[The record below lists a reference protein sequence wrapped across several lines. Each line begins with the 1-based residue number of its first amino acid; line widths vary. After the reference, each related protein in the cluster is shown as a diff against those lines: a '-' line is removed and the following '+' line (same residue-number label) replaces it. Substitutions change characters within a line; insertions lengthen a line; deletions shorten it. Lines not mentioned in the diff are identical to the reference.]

1 MTHLVELVDLR
12 LDAIVGVLPHE
23 RVTPQPLRLDIT
35 FARPFDD
42 AAAGDDLRFTTN
54 YAAVIALAEDIVMTG
69 EFLLL
74 ETLVVRVAD
83 AILSFD
89 DAISTVTV
97 RVAKLEPPVPQRIG
111 TVGVSTTRQR
121 PG

>member
-1 MTHLVELVDLR
+1 VTDLVELVDLR

-35 FARPFDD
+35 FARPFAD
-42 AAAGDDLRFTTN
+42 AAASDDLRYTTN
-54 YAAVIALAEDIVMTG
+54 YAAVIALAEDIVSAG

-74 ETLVVRVAD
+74 ETLVVRVAE

-89 DAISTVTV
+89 EAIESVTV
-97 RVAKLEPPVPQRIG
+97 RVAKLAPPVPQRIA
-111 TVGVSTTRQR
+111 TVGVSTTRSR
-121 PG
+121 AT

>member
-1 MTHLVELVDLR
+1 MTDLVELVDLR

-23 RVTPQPLRLDIT
+23 RVAPQPLRLDIV
-35 FARPFDD
+35 FARQFDE
-42 AAAGDDLRFTTN
+42 AAARDDLRFTTN

-69 EFLLL
+69 AFLLL

-89 DAISTVTV
+89 VAISSVTV
-97 RVAKLEPPVPQRIG
+97 RVAKLEPPVPQHIA
-111 TVGVSTTRQR
+111 TVGVSTTRHRQE
-121 PG
+121 